1 MARVVGQNVVGG
13 LASVLFSVVRKA
25 SAARLGLKI
34 CTLIVQVEH
43 LAALTETAASMELT
57 CFTIISNSVIANNTS
72 QQCRGCPT
80 RCSPWGWPCSYAF
93 LIHCHLHLLETH
105 LLIRIHSIPRV
116 RGEDS
121 SGVISI
127 FCCWEH
133 KFLSVSHVKNLA
145 TWNTTTPRPSQ
156 QQVVINSGT
165 LPLEEE
171 SSFNSIDAILRTIR
185 QQREIE

>member
-1 MARVVGQNVVGG
+1 MPCKTLKTTARVVGQNVVGG

-133 KFLSVSHVKNLA
+133 KFLSVSHVKKPGNMKYHDAPPLS
-145 TWNTTTPRPSQ
+145 TTSSNKQWNTSPRRRI
-156 QQVVINSGT
+156 V
-165 LPLEEE
+165 
-171 SSFNSIDAILRTIR
+171 F
-185 QQREIE
+185 